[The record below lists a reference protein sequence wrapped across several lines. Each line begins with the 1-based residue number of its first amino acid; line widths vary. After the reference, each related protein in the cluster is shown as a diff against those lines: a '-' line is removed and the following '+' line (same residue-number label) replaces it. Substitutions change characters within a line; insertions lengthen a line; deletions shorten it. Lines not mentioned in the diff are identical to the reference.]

1 MQGFKL
7 ILRTSILLKEPP
19 EMFIAIVQI
28 PGAKRSKEQA
38 VEAGKAS
45 APMYLGMTGLIRK
58 YYLNGDEGGGGV
70 YLWESREAAEAWYD
84 DDWWP
89 MMEKRFGVRP
99 TLTYYDNHVIV
110 DNASDELRIEGKAV
124 ALEQDAAQ

>member
-1 MQGFKL
+1 
-7 ILRTSILLKEPP
+7 
-19 EMFIAIVQI
+19 MFIAIVQSSGSTRI
-28 PGAKRSKEQA
+28 KAKA
-38 VEAGKAS
+38 FEAGKGS

-70 YLWESREAAEAWYD
+70 YLWESREAAEAWYN

-110 DNASDELRIEGKAV
+110 DNATNELRIEGKAV
-124 ALEQDAAQ
+124 SLEQEAAE

>member
-1 MQGFKL
+1 ML
-7 ILRTSILLKEPP
+7 
-19 EMFIAIVQI
+19 IAIVQI
-28 PGAKRSKEQA
+28 PTGRKRSKD
-38 VEAGKAS
+38 EAIEGGKAS
-45 APMYLGMTGLIRK
+45 APMYLGMQGLIRK

-70 YLWESREAAEAWYD
+70 YLWESKAAADAWYN

-110 DNASDELRIEGKAV
+110 DNAGNELRIDGKAV
-124 ALEQDAAQ
+124 ALEQDAAE